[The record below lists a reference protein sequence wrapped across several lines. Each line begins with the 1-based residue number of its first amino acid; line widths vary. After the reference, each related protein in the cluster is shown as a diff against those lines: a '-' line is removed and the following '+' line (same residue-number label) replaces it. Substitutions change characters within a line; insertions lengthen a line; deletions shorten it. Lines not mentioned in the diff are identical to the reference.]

1 MKKSIIILFII
12 SLGFLFSNSNEEIII
27 PEDAI
32 RFRIIAN
39 SNSAIDQ
46 KKKTEIK
53 SQIEEKI
60 YDVLTNVNNVKEA
73 RKLIKENLDV
83 IEKIVKE
90 YQIPYQINYGQ
101 NYFPTKTYKG
111 IIYPS
116 GDYESLV
123 ITLGKGIG
131 KNFWCVLFP
140 PLCLIDD
147 ESKEYSDIE
156 YQSYIKNL
164 LARF

>member
-53 SQIEEKI
+53 NQIEEKI
-60 YDVLTNVNNVKEA
+60 YDCLTNVNNVKEA

-83 IEKIVKE
+83 IEEIVKE

-116 GDYESLV
+116 GNYESLV

-140 PLCLIDD
+140 PLCLIDN

>member
-53 SQIEEKI
+53 NQIEEKI

-83 IEKIVKE
+83 IEEIVKE

-131 KNFWCVLFP
+131 KNFWCILFP

>member
-116 GDYESLV
+116 GNYESLV

-140 PLCLIDD
+140 PLCLIDN

>member
-53 SQIEEKI
+53 NQIEEKI

>member
-53 SQIEEKI
+53 NQIEEKI

-131 KNFWCVLFP
+131 KNFWCILFP

>member
-46 KKKTEIK
+46 KKKIEIK

-90 YQIPYQINYGQ
+90 YRIPYQINYGQ

>member
-53 SQIEEKI
+53 NQIEEKI
-60 YDVLTNVNNVKEA
+60 YDCLTNVNNVKEA
-73 RKLIKENLDV
+73 RNLINENLDV

-140 PLCLIDD
+140 PLCLIDN